1 MTLRVQVQGFAVL
14 SVFGSS
20 QRLYTNKNIRYPFQ
34 HHRLFDVV
42 QHHTK
47 DHFVQALTSSWS
59 SLKLS
64 STADPSIFISIIPV
78 APQAEPMAPTK
89 RWHSGR
95 WWPSPRPKRVLQQ
108 RPAMEVPMPGI
119 TAWQRTRLK
128 CCMLIFTSIIK
139 HLNLHVH
146 DSCENS
152 ILLYKCVALWN
163 IVDSVCVCVRCT
175 YVYIHKIGPYT
186 YTLVYKYLHIY
197 IYIYMSSY
205 GIRVSRLAGQIRN
218 SQEAVHPHHS
228 CLGHISSP
236 HRMGLEGST
245 YLMDSSNGEAAL
257 DKGKGKNY

>member
-34 HHRLFDVV
+34 HHWFFEVV
-42 QHHTK
+42 QHHAK

-64 STADPSIFISIIPV
+64 STADPSIFISIIPA

-139 HLNLHVH
+139 YLHLHVH

-152 ILLYKCVALWN
+152 ILLYKLWKLL
-163 IVDSVCVCVRCT
+163 IVCVWCT
-175 YVYIHKIGPYT
+175 YVYIHIIGPYNI
-186 YTLVYKYLHIY
+186 YTCVQIFTY
-197 IYIYMSSY
+197 IYIWHQGVKVGRTDSKFTGSS
-205 GIRVSRLAGQIRN
+205 A
-218 SQEAVHPHHS
+218 PTS